1 MKNKFIRKIV
11 EEIYS
16 KVNQVSQVH
25 DEMVLFYFLFLI
37 LSVCIE
43 LAMIFQANLLHVQ
56 LESYFNMK
64 KIQFFIRFIFIENF
78 FFILKNNF
86 KLESVKQ

>member
-64 KIQFFIRFIFIENF
+64 KCNF
-78 FFILKNNF
+78 LSVLFSLKIFFILKNNF
-86 KLESVKQ
+86 KVESVKQ